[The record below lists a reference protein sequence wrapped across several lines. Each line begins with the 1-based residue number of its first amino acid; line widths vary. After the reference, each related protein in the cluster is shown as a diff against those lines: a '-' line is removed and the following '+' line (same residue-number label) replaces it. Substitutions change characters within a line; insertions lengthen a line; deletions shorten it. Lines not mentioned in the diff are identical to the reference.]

1 MSNNYAVK
9 TITAPTDEPIDSTE
23 VKKHI
28 AIDSSETTFD
38 TQINDYIK
46 AATAYIEVATG
57 RQICTAT
64 YDLIVDRFPAGRVAI
79 NIPKGQ
85 LQSITHIKYIDGDGV
100 QTTLSSSKYKVSDS
114 REPGI
119 IQPAFNE
126 VWPVS
131 RREIDAVEIRFVCG
145 YGDSDATPEGIKQ
158 AALLLVGHYFEHR
171 EAVAFN
177 AAPAVVPLALQSILA
192 AYKIGEEFLWYD
204 PAR

>member
-1 MSNNYAVK
+1 MTNNYAIK
-9 TITAPTDEPIDSTE
+9 TITAATDEPVDSTE

-46 AATAYIEVATG
+46 AATAYIEAATG

-64 YDLIVDRFPAGRVAI
+64 YDLIVDRFPAGRAAI

-85 LQSITHIKYIDGDGV
+85 LQSITHIKYIDTDGV

-119 IQPAFNE
+119 IQPAFDE

-131 RREIDAVEIRFVCG
+131 RREIDSVEIRFVCG
-145 YGDSDATPEGIKQ
+145 YGDSTVTPEGIKQ

-177 AAPAVVPLALQSILA
+177 TVASVVPLALVSLLA
-192 AYKIGEEFLWYD
+192 SYKIGEGFLWYA
-204 PAR
+204 PAH

>member
-1 MSNNYAVK
+1 MSNNYAIK

-38 TQINDYIK
+38 TQINDYIT
-46 AATAYIEVATG
+46 AARMYIEAATG

-64 YDLIVDRFPAGRVAI
+64 YDLIVDRFPAGRAAI

-85 LQSITHIKYIDGDGV
+85 LQSITHIKYIDTDGV

-119 IQPAFNE
+119 IQPAFDE

-145 YGDSDATPEGIKQ
+145 YGDSTATPEGIKQ

-177 AAPAVVPLALQSILA
+177 NVASVVPLALLNILA
-192 AYKIGEEFLWYD
+192 HYKIGEEFLWYD

>member
-46 AATAYIEVATG
+46 AATAYIETATG

>member
-64 YDLIVDRFPAGRVAI
+64 YDLIVDRFPAGRAAI

-119 IQPAFNE
+119 IQPAFDE